1 MYKVIG
7 GAKLTWSEL
16 NDVLLDVEI
25 QVNRRPLSYMEDD
38 VELPTLTPSTFLFQ
52 RANELPESEPWRIED
67 QDLRKRAK
75 FLTTC
80 KNSLWKRWRREYMT
94 ALRERHSLVHKTQ
107 KYKVKE
113 GDAVIVKADD
123 KNRGKWPLAVVEKLF
138 PGPDGRTRAVQ
149 LRTKNGVIERPVQH
163 LYPLELQCD
172 TKKNANEGRVQL
184 NPGARAFVPKRAAAA
199 DAQAK
204 ITAIAEDQEE
214 DM

>member
-1 MYKVIG
+1 M
-7 GAKLTWSEL
+7 
-16 NDVLLDVEI
+16 
-25 QVNRRPLSYMEDD
+25 
-38 VELPTLTPSTFLFQ
+38 
-52 RANELPESEPWRIED
+52 
-67 QDLRKRAK
+67 
-75 FLTTC
+75 
-80 KNSLWKRWRREYMT
+80 
-94 ALRERHSLVHKTQ
+94 
-107 KYKVKE
+107 
-113 GDAVIVKADD
+113 
-123 KNRGKWPLAVVEKLF
+123 GKWSLAIVEKLF

-184 NPGARAFVPKRAAAA
+184 NPGARAFLPKRAAAA